1 MDRQTEIM
9 NNEDGSEKP
18 KQQQQ
23 QQQQQQHQRYHS
35 AVAVARGLLQLSV
48 AKALQQRR
56 KRSGIDLRRSLLI
69 AGMAGRARDQLVRLA
84 ETASPPQRHSR
95 DQPIGEHCAQ
105 QKRSSSSSDSVELRQ
120 PESGHQDISK
130 RIRLE
135 QECVRTEDATGESP
149 AAVNQRI
156 GESASS
162 KSKVQLSPWKVELT
176 VFS

>member
-1 MDRQTEIM
+1 M
-9 NNEDGSEKP
+9 NNEEDGSEKP
-18 KQQQQ
+18 KQQ

-84 ETASPPQRHSR
+84 ATASTPQRHSSR

-120 PESGHQDISK
+120 PESGHQQDISK